1 MRSRRDA
8 VLRLVVPL
16 YSLLNLTLLAFGYDP
31 LPFETTEVET
41 ALTALVGAMT
51 LVYAWWKNNNLTQAA
66 ARAQH
71 YLVQLKDQK
80 DVKNQT
86 RTN

>member
-1 MRSRRDA
+1 MRNRRDA

-41 ALTALVGAMT
+41 ALTALTGAIT

-66 ARAQH
+66 ERAQH

-80 DVKNQT
+80 NVENQT

>member
-1 MRSRRDA
+1 MKSRRTA
-8 VLRLVVPL
+8 LLRLVVPL

-51 LVYAWWKNNNLTQAA
+51 LIYAWWKNNNLTQAA

-80 DVKNQT
+80 DVENQT

>member
-1 MRSRRDA
+1 MRNRRDA

-41 ALTALVGAMT
+41 ALTALTGAIT

-66 ARAQH
+66 ERAQH

-80 DVKNQT
+80 NVEHQT

>member
-1 MRSRRDA
+1 MKSRRTA
-8 VLRLVVPL
+8 LLRLVVPL
-16 YSLLNLTLLAFGYDP
+16 YSLLNLTLLAFGYDA

-66 ARAQH
+66 ERAQH
-71 YLVQLKDQK
+71 YLIQLKDQK
-80 DVKNQT
+80 NVENQT